1 MQKHRGFLRVAPW
14 VLLAVV
20 LASGC
25 RLRREGDADA
35 DADAGARADA
45 AGDVARQGADA
56 QAPDAAAAKDVGAK
70 GADAGG
76 AAPEPSEQAV
86 ADAGLAGDGGAG
98 LEPPRGS
105 GVIAHG
111 GVGSNPAT
119 STVALAAVH
128 MALGALATEA
138 APVTAAAR
146 GVAVLEDSPL
156 FNAGTG
162 SSVRL
167 DGRIEMSAAVMDSS
181 GGYAA
186 VLGLEGV
193 RNPVLVALAALD
205 APSRVL
211 AGPGA
216 VAFARQRGFGAFDPA
231 TAAAHARRAEVLDW
245 LGHGGDAG
253 APDWSG
259 LERELEERAPP
270 DAGADAG
277 ADPGADADAGADAA
291 TAAPPPPPPAPAPP
305 SGAVAVLVR
314 AQGGQF
320 AGAISDGG
328 PVMTLAG
335 HVGAVGV
342 RGAALYVGSAGAV
355 AVSGDDAAL
364 IQEDLARAVYDRMQA
379 FVSSKAAIAWVLSQ
393 RPKGAPRVGIS
404 AINRLT
410 AHSTATE
417 PMAWAEWSG
426 GNMRTGAV
434 KAP

>member
-1 MQKHRGFLRVAPW
+1 GSCPGTAASNKLSGGLVMQKHRGFLRLAPW

-25 RLRREGDADA
+25 RLRREGDTDA

-45 AGDVARQGADA
+45 AGDLARQGADA
-56 QAPDAAAAKDVGAK
+56 QAPDAAAKDVGAK

-167 DGRIEMSAAVMDSS
+167 DGRIEMSA
-181 GGYAA
+181 
-186 VLGLEGV
+186 
-193 RNPVLVALAALD
+193 
-205 APSRVL
+205 
-211 AGPGA
+211 
-216 VAFARQRGFGAFDPA
+216 
-231 TAAAHARRAEVLDW
+231 
-245 LGHGGDAG
+245 
-253 APDWSG
+253 
-259 LERELEERAPP
+259 
-270 DAGADAG
+270 
-277 ADPGADADAGADAA
+277 
-291 TAAPPPPPPAPAPP
+291 
-305 SGAVAVLVR
+305 
-314 AQGGQF
+314 
-320 AGAISDGG
+320 
-328 PVMTLAG
+328 
-335 HVGAVGV
+335 
-342 RGAALYVGSAGAV
+342 
-355 AVSGDDAAL
+355 
-364 IQEDLARAVYDRMQA
+364 
-379 FVSSKAAIAWVLSQ
+379 
-393 RPKGAPRVGIS
+393 
-404 AINRLT
+404 
-410 AHSTATE
+410 
-417 PMAWAEWSG
+417 
-426 GNMRTGAV
+426 
-434 KAP
+434 